1 MANFKEWF
9 DSLPEVCEARS
20 CGMSDVAIAD
30 MLYEDYQISV
40 LERDAIKK
48 GEY

>member
-1 MANFKEWF
+1 MDFKEWI

-20 CGMSDVAIAD
+20 WGMSDAEIAD
-30 MLYEDYQISV
+30 MLYEDCIISYI
-40 LERDAIKK
+40 ERDMLKN